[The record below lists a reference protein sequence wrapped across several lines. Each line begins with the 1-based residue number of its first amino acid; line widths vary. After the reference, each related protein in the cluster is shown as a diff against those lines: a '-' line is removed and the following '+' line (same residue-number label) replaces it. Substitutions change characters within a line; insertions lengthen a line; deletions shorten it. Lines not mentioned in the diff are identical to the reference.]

1 MLDPCNLLAMDM
13 EYLAGATLAGIAIGA
28 GEPLMPASRS
38 DPPAARQILSAIA
51 VLLRQYRDSE
61 GVSAIATSIQ
71 EKIMTIADELQAT
84 IEQMVQPGKGI
95 LAADES
101 QPTIAKRFAAI
112 KVESTEENHRAYRSL
127 LFTTPGIEDF
137 ISGVIQFEETL
148 AQTSDDGTL
157 LPEVLAS
164 RGIVPGIK
172 VDKGKGPLALSPGDL
187 ITYGLDG
194 LGERLQQYKS
204 QGARFAKWREVY
216 QISEHN
222 PTYLGL
228 SANAEMLARYAA
240 VCQEQGIVPIVEPEV
255 LIDGDHSMARCA
267 EVTEAVQK
275 EIFHALH
282 RHHVV
287 LEHIILKPNMVLP
300 GKAHPAKSSADEI
313 AAATLRV
320 FRRTVPAAVPS
331 INFLSGGL
339 SPEQATANLNAM
351 NAGFSDAPWLLS
363 FSYGRALQQPVL
375 QAWQGKPGNVA
386 SAQQALLKRARL
398 NGAAQRGEYQA
409 SMENAA

>member
-1 MLDPCNLLAMDM
+1 
-13 EYLAGATLAGIAIGA
+13 
-28 GEPLMPASRS
+28 
-38 DPPAARQILSAIA
+38 
-51 VLLRQYRDSE
+51 
-61 GVSAIATSIQ
+61 
-71 EKIMTIADELQAT
+71 MTIADELQAT

-112 KVESTEENHRAYRSL
+112 NVESNEENRRAYRAL
-127 LFTTPGIEDF
+127 LFTAPGIENY

-148 AQTSDDGTL
+148 LQTSDDGIL
-157 LPEVLAS
+157 LPEALAQ
-164 RGIVPGIK
+164 RGILPGIK

-194 LGERLQQYKS
+194 LGERLQQYKN

-216 QISEHN
+216 QISERN
-222 PTYLGL
+222 PTHLGI

-240 VCQEQGIVPIVEPEV
+240 VCQESGVVPIVEPEV
-255 LIDGDHSMARCA
+255 LIDGDHSLARCA

-287 LEHIILKPNMVLP
+287 LEHMILKPNMVLP
-300 GKAHPAKSSADEI
+300 GKDHPARSGAEEI

-351 NAGFSDAPWLLS
+351 NAGFPDAPWLLS

-375 QAWQGKPGNVA
+375 QAWQGKAENVA
-386 SAQQALLKRARL
+386 AAQQALLKRARL

-409 SMENAA
+409 NMENAA